1 MDGSGTEG
9 DFDDDYDNEI
19 EHDDDSN
26 LDGDDTARLDR
37 KLLSVR
43 SVDTLRSKTSSENRV
58 ALQRAKSLAQRNRL
72 VRAFSPFV
80 TSFLFHF

>member
-19 EHDDDSN
+19 EPDDDCN

-37 KLLSVR
+37 KLLSAQ
-43 SVDTLRSKTSSENRV
+43 SVDTLRGKSSSENRV
-58 ALQRAKSLAQRNRL
+58 ALQRAKTLAQRNRL
-72 VRAFSPFV
+72 VRSFSTFV
-80 TSFLFHF
+80 TSFLFHL